1 MFLLLFGT
9 IGRYV
14 FHNLLN
20 NPSKY
25 ASLFLMEVKTAEK
38 EKKNYFFIFD
48 ADFII
53 ILISYFYINNS
64 YVF

>member
-38 EKKNYFFIFD
+38 EKKLIIF
-48 ADFII
+48 
-53 ILISYFYINNS
+53 SYLMQTL
-64 YVF
+64 